1 MSKDYNADFICI
13 VFSVLLPARRY
24 AIAGRGERATC
35 IARSLACKTPKLKV
49 FWVQTS
55 NNNSILF

>member
-13 VFSVLLPARRY
+13 VFSVFVLLPVRRY

-35 IARSLACKTPKLKV
+35 PSVCH
-49 FWVQTS
+49 TS
-55 NNNSILF
+55 VLCQNEES